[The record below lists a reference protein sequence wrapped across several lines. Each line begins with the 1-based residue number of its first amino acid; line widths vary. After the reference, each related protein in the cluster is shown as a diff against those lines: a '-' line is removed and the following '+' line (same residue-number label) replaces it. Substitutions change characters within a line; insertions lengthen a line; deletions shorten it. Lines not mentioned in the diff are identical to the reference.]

1 MRWRRNSTCPHKE
14 RKVNTERAAV
24 EKKKKGAAACRMTW
38 PCLPGRWGDGVKRRA
53 GVEEEEKNEGK
64 GVRDG
69 RMKSQRGE
77 RGLTIILG
85 STDKD
90 GGQMLSPVFSG
101 WAAQVST
108 PNIGK

>member
-1 MRWRRNSTCPHKE
+1 MRWGEELEWRRSTK
-14 RKVNTERAAV
+14 
-24 EKKKKGAAACRMTW
+24 
-38 PCLPGRWGDGVKRRA
+38 
-53 GVEEEEKNEGK
+53 EGK
-64 GVRDG
+64 GVRNG
-69 RMKSQRGE
+69 GNRSQKGE
-77 RGLTIILG
+77 TGLTIILG

>member
-1 MRWRRNSTCPHKE
+1 MSDDLALLAWQT
-14 RKVNTERAAV
+14 
-24 EKKKKGAAACRMTW
+24 
-38 PCLPGRWGDGVKRRA
+38 GRWG
-53 GVEEEEKNEGK
+53 EEESWSGGGRKKEGK
-64 GVRDG
+64 CVRDG

-77 RGLTIILG
+77 RGLTITLG

>member
-1 MRWRRNSTCPHKE
+1 MTCLCLLGRR
-14 RKVNTERAAV
+14 
-24 EKKKKGAAACRMTW
+24 
-38 PCLPGRWGDGVKRRA
+38 GRWG
-53 GVEEEEKNEGK
+53 EEKSWSGGARKKKEGK

-69 RMKSQRGE
+69 RMKSRRGE

-90 GGQMLSPVFSG
+90 GGQMLSPVLSG
-101 WAAQVST
+101 WAALVST